1 MEMLVRAVG
10 APAHQMGARVEAR
23 EWGAL
28 MARKRRW
35 LARARFQEQQ
45 GERLDQGPPDLGA
58 ARRRVR
64 SRKGNVFAPVTT
76 INDEQGSPQIGEAM
90 MHEFARQMERKHGR
104 PAKISPDQGA
114 GATDLDFPLGA
125 WVKAVASTKPR
136 APGKSGML
144 TAAIKQLTTGSIAS
158 LQTAVRSTGAMP
170 YIEPALR
177 FVLHVPIRK
186 RLVVRTEEDTR
197 PIAMEEEI
205 AKLIAILI
213 TAQTEQSVSDRQ
225 WAYQSGRSAGDE
237 ARMQTMLLDHV
248 WEQRGDV
255 VLYKRDRS
263 NAYGTVDLSGIA
275 FLLQTAGVDPPKARL
290 YQRYV
295 TWARIVTVTG
305 SGTPRAWA
313 FKVGVFQSSPLGPRV
328 YLYQEVEY
336 MAEVSPGRTDLPSVW
351 SNGVEY
357 AFDTERYTDDAVVPT
372 ATQSVLVETLERKDA
387 IAPKYRVRHVPS
399 KEEYLYIS

>member
-1 MEMLVRAVG
+1 MLVRAVG
-10 APAHQMGARVEAR
+10 ALAHQMGARVEAQ

-35 LARARFQEQQ
+35 LARARFRKQQ

-76 INDEQGSPQIGEAM
+76 INDEQGSPQTGEAM
-90 MHEFARQMERKHGR
+90 MHEFARQMERKQGW
-104 PAKISPDQGA
+104 PAKIFPDQGA

-125 WVKAVASTKPR
+125 WVKAVAGRKPR

-158 LQTAVRSTGAMP
+158 LQTAVRSTGALP
-170 YIEPALR
+170 YIKPARR

-186 RLVVRTEEDTR
+186 RPVVRTEEDTR

-205 AKLIAILI
+205 AKLITILI
-213 TAQTEQSVSDRQ
+213 TAQTEQYVSDRQ
-225 WAYQSGRSAGDE
+225 WAYQSGRSAGDV

-248 WEQRGDV
+248 REQRGDV

-263 NAYGTVDLSGIA
+263 NAYGIVDLSGIA
-275 FLLQTAGVDPPKARL
+275 FLLQTAGVDPPKARWC
-290 YQRYV
+290 QRYV
-295 TWARIVTVTG
+295 TWARIITVTG
-305 SGTPRAWA
+305 AGTTRAWA
-313 FKVGVFQSSPLGPRV
+313 FKVGVFQGSPLG
-328 YLYQEVEY
+328 E
-336 MAEVSPGRTDLPSVW
+336 
-351 SNGVEY
+351 
-357 AFDTERYTDDAVVPT
+357 
-372 ATQSVLVETLERKDA
+372 
-387 IAPKYRVRHVPS
+387 
-399 KEEYLYIS
+399 